1 MKPRNHAPHKAHPAA
16 QPDPIPTPIRRERTE
31 KEMELIDLQ
40 EETRLAYERML
51 LFHDAVL
58 LYLNETDDSPRAE
71 QLGEHIVRG
80 MQDLGGC
87 INAER
92 KFHAEGEEVAL
103 L

>member
-1 MKPRNHAPHKAHPAA
+1 MRPTRRTPPHS
-16 QPDPIPTPIRRERTE
+16 PTLYPLRFAVSAR
-31 KEMELIDLQ
+31 KKKWN
-40 EETRLAYERML
+40 
-51 LFHDAVL
+51 DAVL